1 VSITPV
7 AANHGRP
14 RFADWGAPYICVRAI
29 LTAMD
34 WTSAWPRTYWS
45 IGTTGAG
52 TPTPVRPPRYADL
65 ERADLERANRD
76 DQRVDLDELEALRT
90 PAGEAL
96 LASALAGLDAGAD
109 LLPLTTRL
117 RTTGAGPA
125 LVAAALT
132 QAQLRV
138 RARAKFGST
147 ADRMFWTS
155 AGFEQSTRASVAAHR
170 AERFT
175 SLAPGRVADLCC
187 GVGGDLLALAAAG
200 LEVVGVDRDPVTA
213 AVARTNLELLGLAA
227 HASVRVEDVTTTDL
241 NGFDSAF
248 LDPARRSSSGRRTFD
263 PASYSPSFAFA
274 VELAERVSATA
285 VKVAPGIPH
294 SLVPAG
300 TEAEWVSDAGDVKEA
315 VLWSGGLAPDQVGR
329 RATLLP
335 SGATVTDD
343 VSLGPPRTGAAG
355 RYLHEPDGAVVRAGL
370 VAEAAAR
377 VDGWLLDPTIAYVST
392 DSEVR
397 SPFTKRYAVELVVP
411 FQLKRLRA
419 LLRERG
425 VGDVVVKKRGTAVE
439 PEELRRRL
447 KLDGAGPMRT
457 LVLTRVDGQP
467 IVLLC
472 DPAP

>member
-1 VSITPV
+1 
-7 AANHGRP
+7 
-14 RFADWGAPYICVRAI
+14 
-29 LTAMD
+29 MD
-34 WTSAWPRTYWS
+34 P
-45 IGTTGAG
+45 G
-52 TPTPVRPPRYADL
+52 
-65 ERADLERANRD
+65 E
-76 DQRVDLDELEALRT
+76 LDALRT
-90 PAGEAL
+90 PAGDAL
-96 LASALAGLDAGAD
+96 LASALAGLDAGDD

-117 RTTGAGPA
+117 RAAGAEPA

-138 RARAKFGST
+138 RARAKFGPA
-147 ADRMFWTS
+147 ADRMFWTP

-170 AERFT
+170 AERFAG
-175 SLAPGRVADLCC
+175 LAPGRVVDLCC
-187 GVGGDLLALAAAG
+187 GVGGDLVALAAAG
-200 LEVVGVDRDPVTA
+200 LEVVGVDRDPLTA
-213 AVARTNLELLGLAA
+213 AVARANLEVLGLVDR
-227 HASVRVEDVTTTDL
+227 ASVRVEDVTATDL
-241 NGFDSAF
+241 SGFDSAF

-263 PASYSPSFAFA
+263 PASYSPSFVFA
-274 VELAERVSATA
+274 VELTRRVPATA

-315 VLWSGGLAPDQVGR
+315 VLWSGGLAPDHVRR

-335 SGATVTDD
+335 SGATLTDD
-343 VSLGPPRTGAAG
+343 LSLGSPRTGAAG

-370 VAEAAAR
+370 VAEAAAGL
-377 VDGWLLDPTIAYVST
+377 DGWLLDPTIAYVST
-392 DSEVR
+392 DSEAR
-397 SPFTKRYAVELVVP
+397 SPFTRRYAVELVVP
-411 FQLKRLRA
+411 FQLKRVRA